1 MIMALGGV
9 FVLILLL
16 LSVSAL
22 FSAAETALT
31 AASRGRMHQLEKD
44 GDKGAA
50 RVNRLLED
58 RESMIGAVLLGYNLI
73 NILSSALATDFI
85 VRVVPGAWGVVLATA
100 VMTVLVLVFVEV
112 LPKTLA
118 ITRPDDLARGLSGF
132 ILFFVKVLDPI
143 VDAIQWIVRRTLKL
157 FGVNIDMKAD
167 VFAAHEEIRGAIE
180 FHHDEGAVESRDRR
194 MLGAVLD
201 LAEIDVAEIMV
212 HRKAI
217 SMLDADLP
225 AKELVAEAL
234 EAPHTRLPLFK
245 DNPENII
252 GVIHAKDLLR
262 AVAAM
267 NGRPDELDVMS
278 IAREPWFIPET
289 TNLKDQLNA
298 FLRAKSHFAL
308 VVDEYGA
315 LQGLV
320 TLEDILEE
328 IVGEIE
334 DEHDQPVEGVR
345 RSPDGSVNV
354 DGQVTIRDLNRAMD
368 WNLPDDEWVTVAGL
382 VIHEAQTIP
391 EPGQTFIFHGHR
403 FQVVRRQRNQITALR
418 VSPPLEEAGQAAR
431 NGGSGSAA
439 QGR

>member
-1 MIMALGGV
+1 MITLAIV
-9 FVLILLL
+9 FAGILVL

-44 GDKGAA
+44 GDKAA
-50 RVNRLLED
+50 GRVNRLIGD

-73 NILSSALATDFI
+73 NILSSALATEFI
-85 VRVVPGAWGVVLATA
+85 GKVAPGWLGVAISTA

-118 ITRPDDLARGLSGF
+118 ITHPDDVARGLSAF
-132 ILFFVKVLDPI
+132 VLFFVKLLDPI

-180 FHHDEGAVESRDRR
+180 FHHEEGAMESRDRR

-201 LAEIDVAEIMV
+201 LSQMDVSEVMV

-217 SMLDADLP
+217 SMIDADLP
-225 AKELVAEAL
+225 PVEAIAEAL
-234 EAPHTRLPLFK
+234 AAPHTRLPLFK
-245 DNPENII
+245 DDPDNIV

-262 AVAAM
+262 ELAAKGGDAQAV
-267 NGRPDELDVMS
+267 EVMA
-278 IAREPWFIPET
+278 IARQPWFIPET
-289 TNLKDQLNA
+289 TNLKDQLSA
-298 FLRAKSHFAL
+298 FLRAKNPMAL

-334 DEHDQPVEGVR
+334 DEYDMPVQGVR
-345 RSPDGSVNV
+345 RQVDGSVNV
-354 DGQVTIRDLNRAMD
+354 NGQVTIRDLNRAMD
-368 WNLPDDEWVTVAGL
+368 WDLPDDDWVTVAGL

-391 EPGQTFIFHGHR
+391 QPGQTFLFHGHR
-403 FQVVRRQRNQITALR
+403 FQVMRRQRNQITALR
-418 VSPPLEEAGQAAR
+418 VSAPLAEDGESETPAR
-431 NGGSGSAA
+431 T
-439 QGR
+439 

>member
-1 MIMALGGV
+1 MTLGIV
-9 FVLILLL
+9 FLIILVL

-44 GDKGAA
+44 GDKAA
-50 RVNRLLED
+50 KRVNRLTGD

-73 NILSSALATDFI
+73 NILSSALATEFI
-85 VRVVPGAWGVVLATA
+85 SKAVPGALGVVIATA

-118 ITRPDDLARGLSGF
+118 ITRPDDVARGLSAF
-132 ILFFVKVLDPI
+132 VLFFVKLLDPI

-157 FGVNIDMKAD
+157 FGVDIDMKAD
-167 VFAAHEEIRGAIE
+167 VFAAHEEIRGAID
-180 FHHDEGAVESRDRR
+180 FHHEEGAMESRDRR

-201 LAEIDVAEIMV
+201 LSQMDVSEVMV

-217 SMLDADLP
+217 AMLDADLP
-225 AKELVAEAL
+225 PRELIAEAL
-234 EAPHTRLPLFK
+234 NAPHTRMPLFK
-245 DNPENII
+245 DDPENIV
-252 GVIHAKDLLR
+252 GVIHARDLLK
-262 AVAAM
+262 AVAV
-267 NGRPDELDVMS
+267 NGGKATNIDVMA
-278 IAREPWFIPET
+278 IARQPWFIPET
-289 TNLKDQLNA
+289 TNLKDQLSA
-298 FLRAKSHFAL
+298 FLRAKNPLAL

-334 DEHDQPVEGVR
+334 DEYDLPVQGLR
-345 RSPDGSVNV
+345 RQADGSVAV
-354 DGQVTIRDLNRAMD
+354 AGQVTIRDLNRAMD
-368 WNLPDDEWVTVAGL
+368 WELPDDDWVTIAGL

-403 FQVVRRQRNQITALR
+403 FQVVRRQKNQITALK
-418 VSPPLEEAGQAAR
+418 VSAPLEETAAEAAGK
-431 NGGSGSAA
+431 G
-439 QGR
+439 